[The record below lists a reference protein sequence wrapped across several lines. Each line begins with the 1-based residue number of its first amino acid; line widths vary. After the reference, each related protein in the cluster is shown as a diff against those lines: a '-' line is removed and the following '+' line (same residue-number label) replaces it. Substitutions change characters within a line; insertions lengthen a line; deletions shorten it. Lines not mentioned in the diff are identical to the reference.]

1 MDETRLASPNL
12 PEISMIKEFW
22 YLIGWEAKL
31 ATTNHKPQILLSLS
45 PCKKSKVLIDSLQ
58 THSWSKNPAIWL
70 HEKHT
75 WPHRFKIGSLR
86 PFLLMF
92 ISMQKKS
99 TVSIDSFQKY
109 WWSNNNAIWFVESI
123 FSHNRRTR
131 LFSETHQWIIFF
143 AKARKPYFVWIFG
156 LFPQIDHFS
165 EKFGSVSVL
174 PFKTNFM

>member
-143 AKARKPYFVWIFG
+143 CESQNA
-156 LFPQIDHFS
+156 LFCVDFWAFS
-165 EKFGSVSVL
+165 PNQSFFWKIWLCECFTL
-174 PFKTNFM
+174 